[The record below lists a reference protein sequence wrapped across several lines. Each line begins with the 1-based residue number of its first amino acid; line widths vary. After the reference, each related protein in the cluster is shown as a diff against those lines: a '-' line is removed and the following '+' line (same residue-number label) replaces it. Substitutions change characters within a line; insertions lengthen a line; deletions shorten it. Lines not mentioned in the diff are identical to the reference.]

1 MCVILHI
8 VTTMLYCLYLCYVE
22 FLTTIIDNPK
32 CELILFITSLNTM
45 NSWMEIV
52 FSYMSPLILVYT
64 LFVV

>member
-1 MCVILHI
+1 
-8 VTTMLYCLYLCYVE
+8 LCYVE